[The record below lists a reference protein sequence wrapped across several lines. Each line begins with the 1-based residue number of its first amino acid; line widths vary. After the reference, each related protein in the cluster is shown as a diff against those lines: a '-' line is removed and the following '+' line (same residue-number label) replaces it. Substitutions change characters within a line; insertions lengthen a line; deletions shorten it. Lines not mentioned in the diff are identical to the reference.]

1 MYKGYKNLWRCEV
14 YLISQSWM
22 FNWKISFSVVN
33 LVILDQFR
41 KEKSSILSSFLV
53 HPFPTVRVLFIYF
66 GFILKG
72 FCELFGGQIRAD
84 TAEYLYVFLQ
94 SKDIGFE
101 TDEIE
106 EIILDTEWYVSFF
119 FHFPS
124 LWSKTILWT
133 RRSASDMG
141 MVREAANN
149 IVHLFDSLGN

>member
-1 MYKGYKNLWRCEV
+1 
-14 YLISQSWM
+14 M
-22 FNWKISFSVVN
+22 FNWKIFYSVVN
-33 LVILDQFR
+33 LVTLDQFR
-41 KEKSSILSSFLV
+41 KEKSSTLSSFLV

-66 GFILKG
+66 GFHFEK
-72 FCELFGGQIRAD
+72 LFGAQIRAD

-124 LWSKTILWT
+124 LWSKTILT
-133 RRSASDMG
+133 LNSKVCKRYGYGARG
-141 MVREAANN
+141 CQQYRPPFRLFRELKY
-149 IVHLFDSLGN
+149 IIYQYCKIWMYL

>member
-1 MYKGYKNLWRCEV
+1 
-14 YLISQSWM
+14 M

-66 GFILKG
+66 GFHFEK
-72 FCELFGGQIRAD
+72 LFGSQIRAD

-94 SKDIGFE
+94 SKDIGFK

-149 IVHLFDSLGN
+149 IVRLFDSLGN